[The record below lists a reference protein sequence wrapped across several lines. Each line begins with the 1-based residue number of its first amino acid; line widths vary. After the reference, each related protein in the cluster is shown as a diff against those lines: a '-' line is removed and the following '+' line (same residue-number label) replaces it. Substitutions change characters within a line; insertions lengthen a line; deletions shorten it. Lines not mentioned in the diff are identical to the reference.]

1 MAPATAPTALSGV
14 ALRAP
19 HRAAAPAPSRARPI
33 WRGIPGVAGRG
44 ALASAGRRAGWMVP
58 AKATENEAEATP
70 PQAEKQGKE
79 HEGSGIEGGAGQGSF
94 SEEEI
99 AAMAAERRA
108 AKAAAAGA
116 GGSSN
121 VVTGALEEAQL
132 IIWPAVGDALVNT
145 VVVIG
150 IVFVTAAMLFGVN
163 SGLAVL
169 SNTVYGSGKVPSST
183 EKPSTPAAAASPAP
197 AVKDDA
203 QPPPPPPKVNVP
215 SSL

>member
-1 MAPATAPTALSGV
+1 
-14 ALRAP
+14 
-19 HRAAAPAPSRARPI
+19 
-33 WRGIPGVAGRG
+33 
-44 ALASAGRRAGWMVP
+44 
-58 AKATENEAEATP
+58 
-70 PQAEKQGKE
+70 
-79 HEGSGIEGGAGQGSF
+79 
-94 SEEEI
+94 
-99 AAMAAERRA
+99 MAAERRA